1 MEKHELMNGLVR
13 VREANHDSV
22 GMVEL
27 EIEIQQ
33 PIRGILE
40 NGYPAIRKGEG
51 KNARLCD
58 ERTCFVFVVLVVL
71 VCRLLS
77 QLFVLCGVVLSSNFK
92 I

>member
-40 NGYPAIRKGEG
+40 NGYPAIRKGKG

-58 ERTCFVFVVLVVL
+58 ERTCFVFVVL